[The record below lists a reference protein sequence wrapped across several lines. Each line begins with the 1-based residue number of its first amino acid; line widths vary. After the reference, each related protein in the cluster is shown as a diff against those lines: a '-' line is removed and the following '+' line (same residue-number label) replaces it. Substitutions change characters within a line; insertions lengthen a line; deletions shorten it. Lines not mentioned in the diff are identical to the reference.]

1 MDLFG
6 DCDMIQCTPLS
17 FKRARLLSAVL
28 FLKEILLNNVHSVSM
43 TDKKTAVLLI
53 SIFKFCFSSVTNKP
67 PRTILWSQNGDSAM
81 LFDNLCWSAKEHT
94 LTTYTHAYTKI
105 INVLKVFV
113 QLKAGTLLQVDLKKG
128 LFFQKN
134 LAMSNMTV
142 HQAVNRVWYSCD
154 SHVHK
159 HINTSTP
166 MSKYYI
172 QYFKIYYQETVV
184 IW

>member
-1 MDLFG
+1 MSSLLAHFPCQTMDLFG

-113 QLKAGTLLQVDLKKG
+113 QLKAGTLLQVGLKKR

-134 LAMSNMTV
+134 LGYV
-142 HQAVNRVWYSCD
+142 KHD
-154 SHVHK
+154 SAPG
-159 HINTSTP
+159 S
-166 MSKYYI
+166 
-172 QYFKIYYQETVV
+172 E
-184 IW
+184 

>member
-1 MDLFG
+1 MSSLLAHFPCQMMDLFG

-94 LTTYTHAYTKI
+94 LTTYTHAYTKF

-113 QLKAGTLLQVDLKKG
+113 QLKAGTLLQVGLKKR

-134 LAMSNMTV
+134 LGYV
-142 HQAVNRVWYSCD
+142 KHD
-154 SHVHK
+154 SAPG
-159 HINTSTP
+159 S
-166 MSKYYI
+166 
-172 QYFKIYYQETVV
+172 E
-184 IW
+184 